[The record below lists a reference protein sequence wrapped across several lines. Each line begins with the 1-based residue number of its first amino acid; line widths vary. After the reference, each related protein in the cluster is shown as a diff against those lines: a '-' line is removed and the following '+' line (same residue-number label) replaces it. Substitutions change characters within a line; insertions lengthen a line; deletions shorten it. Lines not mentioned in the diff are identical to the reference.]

1 MNRSLRITPMT
12 LAMGALTVALASTAA
27 HAQTPEAPVM
37 IAKISVKLNTHNA
50 KAGDIFVAKTDRG
63 YKLQDGTVIPKGSK
77 ISGKVAS
84 VQDRKTG
91 NGDSMITFRLDQ
103 IEVKGG
109 ATVPIKGL
117 VVAIGPPM
125 APHDLFGANS
135 VMARNN
141 NSQSGEGN
149 EGGVKGTGSTNGLDP
164 NTGLGSAGA
173 KDEDDIRLG
182 STMQGVSL
190 GKHMDNDWTSVLKGF
205 KTEIDLDSD
214 ELIKVKLM

>member
-1 MNRSLRITPMT
+1 MT
-12 LAMGALTVALASTAA
+12 ATVAVGALAAALASTAA
-27 HAQTPEAPVM
+27 QAQAPATPAPVM
-37 IAKISVKLNTHNA
+37 IAKITVKLSTHNA
-50 KAGDIFVAKTDRG
+50 KVGDVFAAKTDRG

-77 ISGKVAS
+77 ITGKVAS

-125 APHDLFGANS
+125 SPHDLFGANS
-135 VMARNN
+135 VMARNTN
-141 NSQSGEGN
+141 TQAGT
-149 EGGVKGTGSTNGLDP
+149 GVGAAGQGTGSSNGMDP
-164 NTGLGSAGA
+164 NAGLGSAGA
-173 KDEDDIRLG
+173 KDEDDIRMG

-190 GKHMDNDWTSVLKGF
+190 GKHMDNDWTSILKGF

-214 ELIKVKLM
+214 EVVKVQLM